1 LFKFFIFKHLQ
12 KTRGK
17 EAPLAQR
24 LQLVVGAALRIGNGL
39 QDSDMEI
46 TSASEIQMDYMKLL
60 IEQLKNQNPL
70 EPLDSN
76 DMASQL
82 AQFSQLQQLEQAN
95 TNLSA
100 LNSSFENVLA
110 ATNRNY
116 ANSLIGK
123 TVTFFAEDEQT
134 GELTKMK
141 GTVSSAFNDS
151 NTGETLLGV
160 TVSSGDEVQEYTL
173 SLDAVVLVEN

>member
-1 LFKFFIFKHLQ
+1 MQ
-12 KTRGK
+12 
-17 EAPLAQR
+17 
-24 LQLVVGAALRIGNGL
+24 
-39 QDSDMEI
+39 I
-46 TSASEIQMDYMKLL
+46 TTASEIQMDYMKLL
-60 IEQLKNQNPL
+60 VEQLKNQNPL

-82 AQFSQLQQLEQAN
+82 TQFSQLQQLEEAN
-95 TNLSA
+95 TTLGA
-100 LNSSFENVLA
+100 LNSSFERILA

-134 GELTKMK
+134 AELTQMK
-141 GTVSSAFNDS
+141 GTVNSAFNDS

-160 TVSSGDEVQEYTL
+160 TVSNGDEVREYTL

>member
-1 LFKFFIFKHLQ
+1 
-12 KTRGK
+12 
-17 EAPLAQR
+17 
-24 LQLVVGAALRIGNGL
+24 
-39 QDSDMEI
+39 MEI

-60 IEQLKNQNPL
+60 VEQLKNQNPL

-82 AQFSQLQQLEQAN
+82 TQFSQLQQMEQAN

-100 LNSSFENVLA
+100 LNSSFEGILT

-123 TVTFFAEDEQT
+123 TVTFFVEDEQT
-134 GELTKMK
+134 GQLVKSK
-141 GTVSSAFNDS
+141 GTVDSVFNDS
-151 NTGETLLGV
+151 STGEVLLGV
-160 TVSSGDEVQEYTL
+160 KVGDGSAVHEYTL
-173 SLDAVVLVEN
+173 GLGAVVLVEN